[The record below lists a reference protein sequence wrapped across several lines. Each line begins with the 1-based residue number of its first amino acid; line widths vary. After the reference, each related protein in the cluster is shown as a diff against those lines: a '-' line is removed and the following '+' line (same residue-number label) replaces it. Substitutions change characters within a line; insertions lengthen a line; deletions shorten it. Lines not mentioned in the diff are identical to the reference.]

1 MLKEPIKT
9 CIHLKV
15 MLIIL
20 NNLKKAEREMA
31 KPRRLFPSALF
42 LVLCLT
48 GTFSLSTP
56 LWAQSSGNLPPD
68 LQNLIN
74 EALKA
79 NAEVKQMASLAGAAK
94 ETIKPAGALEDP
106 TVSFGMTNIPTDTF
120 ALNQDP
126 MTQKM
131 LELSQKFPFPGKR
144 RLRSEVAA
152 EQAKSETLAYKDK
165 ANEIR
170 AKVVM
175 SYWNLALAYAGFDIV
190 QKNKQIWEQVVQVT
204 ETRYKVGQG
213 MQADVLQA
221 QVELGNYLDRLLQ
234 YKQRQESSQADL
246 NALRSQPPQTPVGR
260 PQPLRPRTFTL
271 KLDDLFAQ
279 AEARPQLQA
288 LKALVAKQQKAVDLA
303 KKEYFPDA
311 TVSLGYAFRET
322 LGPPVNLKQADMFSG
337 GVMFNLPVWQGSKI
351 KPKIREE
358 QERQT
363 AAKEAVQNT
372 WNQVAAA
379 IKDRYA
385 KLMRLAQQ
393 ITLYNQGIIPQAR
406 QAAEA
411 SLASYQV
418 GSLGFTQLYQN
429 QIAAYNAEL
438 TMQEYLKDF
447 EENWAELEWLAGVEL
462 PRPPGGKK

>member
-1 MLKEPIKT
+1 MT
-9 CIHLKV
+9 
-15 MLIIL
+15 
-20 NNLKKAEREMA
+20 
-31 KPRRLFPSALF
+31 KPRRLFPRALF

-56 LWAQSSGNLPPD
+56 LWAQSNGNLPLD

-79 NAEVKQMASLAGAAK
+79 NAEVKQMGSLANAAK

-106 TVSFGMTNIPTDTF
+106 TVSFSMLNLPTDTW
-120 ALNQDP
+120 AMNQDP

-152 EQAKSETLAYKDK
+152 EQAKSEDLAFRDK

-175 SYWNLALAYAGFDIV
+175 SYWTLALAYASFDIV
-190 QKNKQIWEQVVQVT
+190 QKNKQFWEQVVQVA

-213 MQADVLQA
+213 MQPDVLQA
-221 QVELGNYLDRLLQ
+221 QVELGSYLDRLFQ

-260 PQPLRPRTFTL
+260 PQPLKPRPFAL
-271 KLDDLFAQ
+271 KLDDLLAQ

-288 LKALVAKQQKAVDLA
+288 LKTLVAKQQKAVDLA

-311 TVSLGYAFRET
+311 TISLGYAFRET

-363 AAKEAVQNT
+363 AAKEAVHNT
-372 WNQVAAA
+372 WNQLAAA

-438 TMQEYLKDF
+438 MMQEYLKDF
-447 EENWAELEWLAGVEL
+447 EENWAELEWLAGIEL

>member
-1 MLKEPIKT
+1 MVKL
-9 CIHLKV
+9 
-15 MLIIL
+15 
-20 NNLKKAEREMA
+20 
-31 KPRRLFPSALF
+31 RRLFRVALC

-48 GTFSLSTP
+48 GTLSLSRSSG
-56 LWAQSSGNLPPD
+56 AQSHGNLPPD
-68 LQNLIN
+68 LQALVV
-74 EALKA
+74 ESLKA
-79 NAEVKQMASLAGAAK
+79 NSEVKQMASLAGAAK

-106 TVSFGMTNIPTDTF
+106 TVSFGMTNIPTDTWR
-120 ALNQDP
+120 LNQDS

-144 RLRSEVAA
+144 RLRSEVAT
-152 EQAKSETLAYKDK
+152 EQAKSEDLAYRDK

-175 SYWNLALAYAGFDIV
+175 GYWNLALAYTGFDIV
-190 QKNKQIWEQVVQVT
+190 QKNKQFWEQVVQVT

-213 MQADVLQA
+213 MQPDVLQA
-221 QVELGNYLDRLLQ
+221 QVELGNYLDRLFQ
-234 YKQRQESSQADL
+234 WKQRQESIQADL
-246 NALRSQPPQTPVGR
+246 NALRSKPPQTPIGR
-260 PQPLRPRTFTL
+260 PYPLKPRPFAL
-271 KLDDLFAQ
+271 KLEDLLAQ
-279 AEARPQLQA
+279 AETRPQLQA
-288 LKALVAKQQKAVDLA
+288 LKALVAKQEKAVDLA

-322 LGPPVNLKQADMFSG
+322 LGPPVNMKQADMFAG
-337 GVMFNLPVWQGSKI
+337 GVMFNIPIWQASKI

-358 QERQT
+358 QERQ
-363 AAKEAVQNT
+363 AAAESAVQST
-372 WNQVAAA
+372 WNQLAAA

-393 ITLYNQGIIPQAR
+393 ITLYNQGIVPQAR

-418 GSLGFTQLYQN
+418 GGLGFQQLYQN
-429 QIAAYNAEL
+429 QINVYNAEL

-447 EENWAELEWLAGVEL
+447 EENWAELEWLVGAEL
-462 PRPPGGKK
+462 PRPAGGKP

>member
-1 MLKEPIKT
+1 
-9 CIHLKV
+9 
-15 MLIIL
+15 
-20 NNLKKAEREMA
+20 MA
-31 KPRRLFPSALF
+31 KPQRFFPKALF
-42 LVLCLT
+42 LVLCLA
-48 GTFSLSTP
+48 GTLSLCTP
-56 LWAQSSGNLPPD
+56 LWAQKGGNLPPD

-106 TVSFGMTNIPTDTF
+106 TVSFGMLNLPTDTWR
-120 ALNQDP
+120 LNQDP

-144 RLRSEVAA
+144 RLRSEVAS
-152 EQAKSETLAYKDK
+152 EQAKSEELAFRDK

-175 SYWNLALAYAGFDIV
+175 SYWTLALAYAGFDII
-190 QKNKQIWEQVVQVT
+190 QKNKQFWEQVVLVT

-260 PQPLRPRTFTL
+260 PQALKPRPFAL
-271 KLDDLFAQ
+271 KLDDLLAQ

-288 LKALVAKQQKAVDLA
+288 LKTLVVKQEKAVDLA

-311 TVSLGYAFRET
+311 TVTLGYAFRET
-322 LGPPVNLKQADMFSG
+322 LGPPVNLKQADMFNG
-337 GVMFNLPVWQGSKI
+337 GVMFNIPVWQGSKI

-358 QERQT
+358 QERRT

-372 WNQVAAA
+372 WNQLAAA

-385 KLMRLAQQ
+385 RLMRLAQQ

-418 GSLGFTQLYQN
+418 GSLGFERLYQN

-438 TMQEYLKDF
+438 TLQEYLKDF

-462 PRPPGGKK
+462 PRPAGGNK

>member
-1 MLKEPIKT
+1 MLKAPIKT

>member
-1 MLKEPIKT
+1 M
-9 CIHLKV
+9 
-15 MLIIL
+15 
-20 NNLKKAEREMA
+20 ER
-31 KPRRLFPSALF
+31 KRRASTTA
-42 LVLCLT
+42 LVLLL
-48 GTFSLSTP
+48 GVLVSLSAANS
-56 LWAQSSGNLPPD
+56 LWAQNNANLPAD
-68 LQNLIN
+68 LQALIN

-79 NAEVKQMASLAGAAK
+79 NAEVKQMGSLANAAK

-106 TVSFGMTNIPTDTF
+106 TVSFSMLNLPTDTW
-120 ALNQDP
+120 AMNQDP

-152 EQAKSETLAYKDK
+152 EQAKSENLAYRDK
-165 ANEIR
+165 VNEIR

-175 SYWNLALAYAGFDIV
+175 SYWTLALAYAGFDIV
-190 QKNKQIWEQVVQVT
+190 QKNKQFWEQVVQVT

-221 QVELGNYLDRLLQ
+221 QVELGTYLDRLFQ

-246 NALRSQPPQTPVGR
+246 NALRSRPPQTAVGR
-260 PQPLRPRTFTL
+260 PQPLRPRPSTL
-271 KLDDLFAQ
+271 KLDDLLAQ

-288 LKALVAKQQKAVDLA
+288 LKALVTKQEKAVNLA

-311 TVSLGYAFRET
+311 TVTLGYAFRET
-322 LGPPVNLKQADMFSG
+322 LGPPVNLKQADMFNG
-337 GVMFNLPVWQGSKI
+337 GVMFNLPIWQGSKI

-363 AAKEAVQNT
+363 AAKEAVLNT
-372 WNQVAAA
+372 WNQLAAA

-411 SLASYQV
+411 SLSSYQV
-418 GSLGFTQLYQN
+418 GSLGFTQLYQS
-429 QIAAYNAEL
+429 QIAVYSAEL
-438 TMQEYLKDF
+438 QVQEYLKDF
-447 EENWAELEWLAGVEL
+447 EENWAELEWLVGQEF
-462 PRPPGGKK
+462 PRPPGGRK

>member
-1 MLKEPIKT
+1 
-9 CIHLKV
+9 
-15 MLIIL
+15 
-20 NNLKKAEREMA
+20 MA
-31 KPRRLFPSALF
+31 KLRRLFPGAWF

-48 GTFSLSTP
+48 GILCLSTP
-56 LWAQSSGNLPPD
+56 LRAQSGAGLPPD
-68 LQNLIN
+68 LQVLIN

-94 ETIKPAGALEDP
+94 ETIRPAGALEDP
-106 TVSFGMTNIPTDTF
+106 TVSFAMTNIPTDTW

-131 LELSQKFPFPGKR
+131 LEVSQKFPFPGKR

-152 EQAKSETLAYKDK
+152 EQAKSEDLAYRDK
-165 ANEIR
+165 VNEIR

-175 SYWNLALAYAGFDIV
+175 DYWNLALTYAGLDIV
-190 QKNKQIWEQVVQVT
+190 QKNKQFWDQVVQVT

-221 QVELGNYLDRLLQ
+221 QVELGTYLDRLFQ
-234 YKQRQESSQADL
+234 WKQKQESVQADL

-260 PQPLRPRTFTL
+260 PQPLKPRPFAL
-271 KLDDLFAQ
+271 KLDDLLAQ

-337 GVMFNLPVWQGSKI
+337 GVMFNIPIWQGSKI

-358 QERQT
+358 QARQT
-363 AAKEAVQNT
+363 AARESVQST
-372 WNQVAAA
+372 WNQVGAA
-379 IKDRYA
+379 IKDRQA
-385 KLMRLAQQ
+385 KLMRLSQQ
-393 ITLYNQGIIPQAR
+393 ITLYDQGIVPQAR
-406 QAAEA
+406 QAVEA

-418 GSLGFTQLYQN
+418 GSLGFDRLYQN

-438 TMQEYLKDF
+438 TTQEYLKDF
-447 EENWAELEWLAGVEL
+447 EENWAELEWLVGAEL
-462 PRPPGGKK
+462 PRLAGGKK